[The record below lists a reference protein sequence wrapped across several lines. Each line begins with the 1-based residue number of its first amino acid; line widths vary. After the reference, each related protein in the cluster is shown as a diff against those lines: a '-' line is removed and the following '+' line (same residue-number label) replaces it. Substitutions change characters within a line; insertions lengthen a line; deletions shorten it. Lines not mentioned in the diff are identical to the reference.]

1 MAVSSQRQLG
11 SLFRSH
17 NGPTLFAM
25 IRRSIASAFLSITL
39 AGASP
44 PPEQPLVL
52 AFGDSLTAG
61 YGLDQGL
68 GFAPQLQATLRRHG
82 IAATVID
89 GGVSGDTTEA
99 GKARLGWTLDGLER
113 KPDLVILELGANDML
128 RGLDPKLAEANLDEM
143 LAELKRRQI
152 TVLLA
157 GMRAAPNLDPAY
169 ISRFDAIY
177 SPLARKHGADLYPF
191 FLEGVAAQQGL
202 VQADGMHPTFEGVKI
217 IVTGITPG
225 VKQVLGRS

>member
-1 MAVSSQRQLG
+1 MV
-11 SLFRSH
+11 
-17 NGPTLFAM
+17 
-25 IRRSIASAFLSITL
+25 RRSIAAALLSIMLT
-39 AGASP
+39 GASA
-44 PPEQPLVL
+44 PPERPLVL

-68 GFAPQLQATLRRHG
+68 GFAPQLQATLRRNG
-82 IAATVID
+82 IAAQVVD

-128 RGLDPKLAEANLDEM
+128 RGLDPQLTEANLDAM
-143 LAELKRRQI
+143 LAELNRRRI
-152 TVLLA
+152 PVLLA

-169 ISRFDAIY
+169 ISKFEAIY
-177 SPLARKHGADLYPF
+177 SPLAQKYGAALYPF

-202 VQADGMHPTFEGVKI
+202 VQTDGMHPTFKGVKI
-217 IVTGITPG
+217 IVTAITPD
-225 VKQVLGRS
+225 VKRALERS